1 MEGDFERASF
11 YTLSSGRDACIHN
24 AGHVQSVQ
32 SVSLDGSRNRGSSR
46 TVPQH
51 VYNTVVQQENGK
63 ATRDVVTMK
72 EEGMDWSKIHPL
84 GHDCSRTK
92 TLYWRLW

>member
-11 YTLSSGRDACIHN
+11 YTLSRGCEAHIHN
-24 AGHVQSVQ
+24 ADHVQSVQ
-32 SVSLDGSRNRGSSR
+32 SVSLGSSRHRGSSR
-46 TVPQH
+46 TVPQY
-51 VYNTVVQQENGK
+51 VYNTVVQKENGK
-63 ATRDVVTMK
+63 ATRGVVTMR